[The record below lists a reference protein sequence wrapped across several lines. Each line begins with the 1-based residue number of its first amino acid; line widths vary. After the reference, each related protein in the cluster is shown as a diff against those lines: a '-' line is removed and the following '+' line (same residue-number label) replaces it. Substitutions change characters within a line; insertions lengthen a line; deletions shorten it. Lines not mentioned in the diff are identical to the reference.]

1 MPVIPLPPRP
11 QARNGTLAAAITLAL
26 GAAQAY
32 AADPGD
38 NLQEIVVTANRREQ
52 NLIDV
57 PYNISAVSGVQL
69 QAAGIATRVVSMPC
83 VEWFNEQDE
92 AYREEILPAAVRAR
106 VSVEAGIGLGWRAF
120 VGDAGASVSLEHF
133 GASASYQKLYEEFGF
148 TAEHVVAAARASLA
162 RVRKENVA

>member
-1 MPVIPLPPRP
+1 MTRMPVIPLPPRP

-57 PYNISAVSGVQL
+57 PYNISAVSGVPRFRESNTRGL
-69 QAAGIATRVVSMPC
+69 RWGIP
-83 VEWFNEQDE
+83 
-92 AYREEILPAAVRAR
+92 L
-106 VSVEAGIGLGWRAF
+106 
-120 VGDAGASVSLEHF
+120 
-133 GASASYQKLYEEFGF
+133 
-148 TAEHVVAAARASLA
+148 
-162 RVRKENVA
+162 